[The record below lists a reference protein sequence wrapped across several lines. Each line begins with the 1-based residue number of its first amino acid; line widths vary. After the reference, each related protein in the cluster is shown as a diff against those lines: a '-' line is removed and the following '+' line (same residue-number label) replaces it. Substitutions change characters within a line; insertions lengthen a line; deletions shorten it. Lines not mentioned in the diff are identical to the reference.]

1 MAGSPCL
8 AASVSGAV
16 VSPLAAVVFFEM
28 LGKPLRRRVSLA
40 SGIDHV
46 IGMSC

>member
-16 VSPLAAVVFFEM
+16 VSPLAAVFFEM